1 MTRKISGWLFFIIAL
16 GFFCLQMGYLLLH
29 VKFQIEYADNRLFY
43 GINILI
49 VIFLAL
55 SLFLLLTIHKKGKQF
70 GATFAILFITMNLVL
85 LFIND
90 GKIKNVIDISPAF
103 THVFSLKIDQRTG
116 KAVYY
121 RTYFGV
127 FGRAKA
133 TLPFETTD
141 SHKVLWLANDVAA
154 FTYKAEDQTI
164 HQYIGTF
171 GDRGGG
177 NSYYNVGPQLQ
188 GTWSGKNVWIDCLP
202 GGLTITQNGKSNA
215 FEWKNIVQFGTLAV
229 VLIENNQAKWTIALA
244 ENFKV
249 NSAANTPQTGDII
262 LYEATMDE
270 NKPIILHPQTL
281 E

>member
-1 MTRKISGWLFFIIAL
+1 MTKKISGWLCFIIAL

-29 VKFQIEYADNRLFY
+29 VKYQIEYVDNRLFY

-55 SLFLLLTIHKKGKQF
+55 SLFLLLTIKKNGKRF
-70 GATFAILFITMNLVL
+70 GAAFAILFITLNLVL
-85 LFIND
+85 LFIYD
-90 GKIKNVIDISPAF
+90 GKIKNVIDISPDF
-103 THVFSLKIDQRTG
+103 KHVFSLKIERSTG
-116 KAVYY
+116 KSVYY
-121 RTYFGV
+121 RTYYGV

-133 TLPFETTD
+133 TLPFETTY
-141 SHKVLWLANDVAA
+141 SHKVLWLTNDTAA
-154 FTYKAEDQTI
+154 FTYKAKDQTI

-188 GTWSGKNVWIDCLP
+188 GTWAGKNVRIDCLP
-202 GGLTITQNGKSNA
+202 GGLTITQNGKSQA
-215 FEWKNIVQFGTLAV
+215 YEWKNIVQFGTLAV
-229 VLIENNQAKWTIALA
+229 VLLENNQAKWTIALA

-249 NSAANTPQTGDII
+249 NTAAITPQTGDII
-262 LYEATMDE
+262 LYKATMDD
-270 NKPIILHPQTL
+270 NKPIVLHPQAV